1 MAVPLPVYDLQ
12 RDTWQLLLE
21 LNEAGSRSQRT
32 SSMLFSTYVLVN
44 QRM

>member
-1 MAVPLPVYDLQ
+1 MDVLPPVYDLQ
-12 RDTWQLLLE
+12 RDTGQLLLE

-44 QRM
+44 QQM